1 MGGRTLQ
8 FSPVSTDREL
18 GGTFDLMASQ
28 VTNQAGFTVVEGGRI
43 PLSTRQRQAVSLFAD
58 VLRGLTDEQ
67 VHSLVELIYEFRNDG
82 YLERVQA
89 HEIPTV
95 KILAEVINGWEL
107 EGSYEFAQA
116 WASTLVARQD
126 GFDWSDC
133 TPREKAEHRKR
144 VGSELQRRGVPQSG

>member
-1 MGGRTLQ
+1 
-8 FSPVSTDREL
+8 
-18 GGTFDLMASQ
+18 MASQ
-28 VTNQAGFTVVEGGRI
+28 VINQAGFAVVEGGRI
-43 PLSTRQRQAVSLFAD
+43 PLSTRQRHAVSLLVD

-67 VHSLVELIYEFRNDG
+67 VNSVVELVYEFRNDG
-82 YLERVQA
+82 YLERVQS

-107 EGSYEFAQA
+107 EGNYEFAQA

-133 TPREKAEHRKR
+133 TLQEKAEHRKR
-144 VGSELQRRGVPQSG
+144 VRLELQRRGVPWTG

>member
-1 MGGRTLQ
+1 
-8 FSPVSTDREL
+8 
-18 GGTFDLMASQ
+18 MASQ
-28 VTNQAGFTVVEGGRI
+28 MTNQAALTVVEGGRT
-43 PLSTRQRQAVSLFAD
+43 PLSTRQRQAVSLLVD
-58 VLRGLTDEQ
+58 VLRGLSDEQ
-67 VHSLVELIYEFRNDG
+67 TDSLVELVHEFRNDG

-107 EGSYEFAQA
+107 EGNYEFAQA

-133 TPREKAEHRKR
+133 TPREKSEHRGR
-144 VGSELQRRGVPQSG
+144 VRRELQRRGVPQSG

>member
-1 MGGRTLQ
+1 
-8 FSPVSTDREL
+8 
-18 GGTFDLMASQ
+18 MASQ

-43 PLSTRQRQAVSLFAD
+43 PLSTRQRHAVSFFAD

-67 VHSLVELIYEFRNDG
+67 VDSLVELIGEFRNDG
-82 YLERVQA
+82 YLERMQP

-107 EGSYEFAQA
+107 EGNYEFAQA

-133 TPREKAEHRKR
+133 TPWEKAEHRKR
-144 VGSELQRRGVPQSG
+144 VGSELQRRGVPRSG